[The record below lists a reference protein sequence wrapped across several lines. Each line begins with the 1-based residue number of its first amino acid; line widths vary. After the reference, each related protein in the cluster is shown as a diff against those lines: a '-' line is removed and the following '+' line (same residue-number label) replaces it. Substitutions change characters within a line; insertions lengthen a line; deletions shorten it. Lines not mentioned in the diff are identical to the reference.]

1 MKKRCAKMRVLRVQL
16 TFRLLQIYIG
26 LKNGYVQC
34 FDVTGGRFTG
44 QFDATGGVGQ
54 LVGVEK
60 HKKLLVFYKSPLI
73 SWFTNFQHFNN
84 LY

>member
-1 MKKRCAKMRVLRVQL
+1 MYTDLV
-16 TFRLLQIYIG
+16 QIYVG

-34 FDVTGGRFTG
+34 FDVTSRGFTG

-60 HKKLLVFYKSPLI
+60 HEKLVLC
-73 SWFTNFQHFNN
+73 
-84 LY
+84 

>member
-1 MKKRCAKMRVLRVQL
+1 MIVLCVRSL
-16 TFRLLQIYIG
+16 LKSCLLQIYVG

-34 FDVTGGRFTG
+34 FDVTGRGFTG

-60 HKKLLVFYKSPLI
+60 HEKLSQFL
-73 SWFTNFQHFNN
+73 
-84 LY
+84 